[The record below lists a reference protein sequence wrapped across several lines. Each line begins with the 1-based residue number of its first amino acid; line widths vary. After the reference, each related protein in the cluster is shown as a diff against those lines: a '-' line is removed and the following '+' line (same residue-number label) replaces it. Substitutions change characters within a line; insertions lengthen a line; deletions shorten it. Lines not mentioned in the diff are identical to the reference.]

1 MNLLIYYLYLILYYD
16 VAGMLVDDILFFI
29 GHYTLHLPQ
38 LYAKI
43 HKLHHAWSYTT
54 SIAVLHLHPLEF
66 ALCNVI
72 PNAAGMILSRGH
84 LLTMCIWFHVRI
96 LQTCE
101 AHSNYAFP
109 WMLWSG
115 LNLAGGWISLLI
127 IYIGIYKYIYIKNIL
142 INCVTCILIY

>member
-1 MNLLIYYLYLILYYD
+1 MLI
-16 VAGMLVDDILFFI
+16 DDILFFI
-29 GHYTLHLPQ
+29 GHYALHLPMF
-38 LYAKI
+38 YARI
-43 HKLHHAWSYTT
+43 HKLHHAWNYTT

-72 PNAAGMILSRGH
+72 PNAAGMILCRGH

-101 AHSNYAFP
+101 AHSNYTFP

-115 LNLAGGWISLLI
+115 LHLAGG
-127 IYIGIYKYIYIKNIL
+127 GKKIL
-142 INCVTCILIY
+142 IVLHVIILFFFFFKLLYLL